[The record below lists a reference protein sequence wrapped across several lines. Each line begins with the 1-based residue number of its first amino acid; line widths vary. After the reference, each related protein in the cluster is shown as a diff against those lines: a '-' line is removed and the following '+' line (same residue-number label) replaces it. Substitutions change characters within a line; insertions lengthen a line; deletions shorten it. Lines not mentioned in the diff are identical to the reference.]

1 MMTMMNKIN
10 VALQVLPV
18 SNEKDSYDLVDI
30 AISEIEKSGLKYK
43 VCPFETVIEGTFDEI
58 MPLVKRIHE
67 LLYARGTEKMMCYIK
82 IQSSNNQDVLIEDK
96 MYKYE

>member
-1 MMTMMNKIN
+1 MMMNKIN

-18 SNEKDSYDLVDI
+18 SSKKDSYDLVDI
-30 AISEIEKSGLKYK
+30 AIAEIEKSGLKYK

-58 MPLVKRIHE
+58 MPLVRRVHE
-67 LLYARGTEKMMCYIK
+67 LLYASGAEKMMCYIK

-96 MYKYE
+96 MHKYE

>member
-1 MMTMMNKIN
+1 MMNKIN

-18 SNEKDSYDLVDI
+18 SSKKDSYDLVDI
-30 AISEIEKSGLKYK
+30 AIAEIEKSGLKYK

-58 MPLVKRIHE
+58 MPLVGRIHE
-67 LLYARGTEKMMCYIK
+67 LLYASGAEKMMCYIK

-96 MYKYE
+96 MHKYE